1 MFPLEAEQPSLVCWV
16 QAEKQAPSTCVYTT
30 ALQTWAV
37 FLFKS
42 FWCHISLLPQKCWS
56 ISLMKSFWIYVRF
69 PVYVLLCKDFHVI
82 SRVYEILG
90 GITWSANI
98 VLVRQLFVGFGS
110 SQENQT
116 LQEDF
121 PRNVLCSPMRNCRR
135 LIRQRWL
142 QSFPKKSP
150 FSAVDF
156 SFLQTLCVCVCEKS
170 ESVTSGHSHTA
181 VPCGTWWFPLK
192 KQLWVILI
200 CLEQGWSSHF
210 I

>member
-1 MFPLEAEQPSLVCWV
+1 MGGCVCLFLIILSSLSECCGCGQKGQTAVWTGIQKPPSLAMFPLKAEQPRLVCWV

-69 PVYVLLCKDFHVI
+69 PVYVFLCKGFHVI

-110 SQENQT
+110 SQENRT
-116 LQEDF
+116 
-121 PRNVLCSPMRNCRR
+121 
-135 LIRQRWL
+135 
-142 QSFPKKSP
+142 
-150 FSAVDF
+150 
-156 SFLQTLCVCVCEKS
+156 
-170 ESVTSGHSHTA
+170 
-181 VPCGTWWFPLK
+181 
-192 KQLWVILI
+192 
-200 CLEQGWSSHF
+200 
-210 I
+210 